1 MSHFMDDKLAFAG
14 LMFLTGILGL
24 MLGRTLNHSEAWR
37 DVHRKCDHLGRKR
50 LSTSFNGEISITLAK
65 GTAIA
70 FVAMY
75 WTLFTLRS
83 LKEHLYENAID
94 VFSVVYLAQICA
106 LIIIIPHQESGHG
119 WKEVLTGHLPMIE
132 IAMVAVF
139 TYVMWRTGLH
149 WEKTMGWFN
158 PEILDKLE
166 AEMRQL

>member
-83 LKEHLYENAID
+83 LKEHLYERN
-94 VFSVVYLAQICA
+94 
-106 LIIIIPHQESGHG
+106 
-119 WKEVLTGHLPMIE
+119 
-132 IAMVAVF
+132 
-139 TYVMWRTGLH
+139 
-149 WEKTMGWFN
+149 
-158 PEILDKLE
+158 
-166 AEMRQL
+166 